1 MEEPLK
7 ETQARQASWVAHGL
21 GITRVRGVV
30 SARLIK
36 RSDLVPA
43 STSISGVVS
52 IPASRALALKLLIL
66 VPPCVPF
73 LASSSALELR
83 VSLCVVPLEEPPRL

>member
-7 ETQARQASWVAHGL
+7 ETQARQASWVAHSL

-30 SARLIK
+30 SARLTK

-43 STSISGVVS
+43 GTSISGVAS
-52 IPASRALALKLLIL
+52 IPAPLALALKLLSL
-66 VPPCVPF
+66 VPPCVPL
-73 LASSSALELR
+73 LASASTLERR
-83 VSLCVVPLEEPPRL
+83 VSGFVSE